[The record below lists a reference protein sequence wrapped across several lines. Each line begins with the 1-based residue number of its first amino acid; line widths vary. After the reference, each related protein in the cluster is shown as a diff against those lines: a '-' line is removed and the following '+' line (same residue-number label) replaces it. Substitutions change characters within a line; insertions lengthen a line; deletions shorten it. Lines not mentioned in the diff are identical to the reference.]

1 MENKFLPKIILKIGF
16 IFLQDTLRLKSC
28 KNKISILNK
37 IIKAK
42 FEKNKIDT
50 GDWTFPK
57 MTLFFN

>member
-16 IFLQDTLRLKSC
+16 IFLQDTLRLKSY

-42 FEKNKIDT
+42 FEKN
-50 GDWTFPK
+50 
-57 MTLFFN
+57 